1 MEGFFYV
8 FKMLIAF
15 IMVIFIAC
23 ISLRFLQKKASGRKR
38 FINIIEKTAL
48 GSNSF
53 LSIVKVADEYFLMS
67 FTGKDVKILKKLN
80 SEALG
85 DIKAEDTNMENKPD
99 MFHGLADY
107 LCCIGTIKDKFRNEG

>member
-1 MEGFFYV
+1 MKEFFYALQI
-8 FKMLIAF
+8 LIAV
-15 IMVIFIAC
+15 ITVIFIAC

-80 SEALG
+80 SEALD
-85 DIKAEDTNMENKPD
+85 DIKAEDTNIEGKLDIFN
-99 MFHGLADY
+99 GLTDY
-107 LCCIGTIKDKFRNEG
+107 LCCVGAIKDKFRNEG